1 VQAPKW
7 YAGPQK
13 SEKNDDRR
21 LNNLVNFKKATS
33 LVAVLVVFVF
43 AFANTMCVAQTVTG
57 RILGTIR
64 DSQGA
69 VVPGVSVTAKNLET
83 GAERTVVSNES
94 GGYSITSVPAGSY
107 EVTAVLAGFQKEVR
121 SGVTLT
127 VGAAL
132 RVDFTLNVGVL
143 EEQLVVTG
151 EAPQVDTTT
160 STLAGL
166 VAETTIR
173 ELPLNGR
180 DWLQL
185 GALQPGV
192 LIGLSK
198 NPDLGENVTH
208 GGGMFMSISGG
219 RPTANVFMVDGLVIN
234 DNANKSPG
242 SALGVNLGVDAIRE
256 FSVLTSTY
264 SAEYGRSSG
273 GVINAITKAGANAIH
288 GTAFYFG
295 RNSALDARNFFDQ
308 QIPPFRR
315 HQFGGALGGP
325 IKKDKLFYFGNYE
338 GLRQFLS
345 ESFTSTTLSPN
356 ARNGILASG
365 PPVQID
371 PRVKPYLGFFPVP
384 NGDIQG
390 DTGKYIFGA
399 GQLGVESYAIGRIDY
414 LATTKTTIN
423 GSYMFDTSHS
433 TTPDAYN
440 NKLVG
445 NRGRHQRLT
454 LSLQHVFSP
463 TLLNTINTGFSRS
476 VGTGN
481 IDAQANLA
489 LVNDKSLGFLPG
501 QNAGSLTIAELIGL
515 PTNNPGGFGA
525 LGGDSVWYTSPQ
537 VNDNVVWVKGRNNIR
552 TGFSVEGIRDN
563 MDVGHN
569 PLGDWQFGS
578 IRDFLT
584 AVPAVFGTAVP
595 GAGSYR
601 GTREKIFGFYI
612 QDDVRLRSNLTVN
625 LGVRYEPTTTMSE
638 VNGLAANLKNLWDAQ
653 ITTGNPM
660 YQNPTL
666 HNFVPRVGFAWD
678 PYGNGKTAVRAGFG
692 MFNVLPLPNLLSG
705 NLNHTVP
712 FNLNAT
718 IIKPP
723 SSSFPNQVL
732 PLLTADAGSGYYMQG
747 DPPQAYKLQ
756 WNLNVERQITSGLSV
771 TAGYVGSR
779 GVHLPRRYGDLNLVP
794 PYLVKT
800 LPDGHLQFP
809 ATGSIQRINPNFPL
823 IPATLWNGY
832 SIYHSGQLNVSQR
845 FSHGVTFQGV
855 YVWSKNIDVGSSE
868 VNRSDNFNNVDA
880 PYGFMPR
887 LERGVADWDV
897 PHHFAANFVWDLP
910 NVSTQSAVPRFLL
923 SGWELGGIFTAQS
936 GMPFS
941 ATIGADQA
949 RTGTGAG
956 NTNGQRPDYN
966 PAPGCSPNAVNP
978 GHPEN
983 YIKVECFSFPALGQL
998 GNLGRN
1004 TLRSPN
1010 IEEFDFSVF
1019 KNHNVFGD
1027 KMKVQFRTEAF
1038 NLFNRPNFGARTASI
1053 INNKGAYV
1061 RGNAALRAPTVTLSR
1076 QIQFGTK
1083 LIW

>member
-1 VQAPKW
+1 MVLKVQRA
-7 YAGPQK
+7 
-13 SEKNDDRR
+13 R
-21 LNNLVNFKKATS
+21 F
-33 LVAVLVVFVF
+33 LVAVLVAAVSLLVN
-43 AFANTMCVAQTVTG
+43 APRSVAQTVAG
-57 RILGTIR
+57 RIVGTIR
-64 DSQGA
+64 DSQAA
-69 VVPGVSVTAKNLET
+69 VIPNASVSAKNLET
-83 GAERTVVSNES
+83 GAERTTLSDAS
-94 GGYSITSVPAGSY
+94 GGFNITSIPAGSY
-107 EVTAVLAGFQKEVR
+107 EVTASAPGFQKEVR

-132 RVDFTLNVGVL
+132 RVDFTLNVGGL
-143 EEQLVVTG
+143 QEQLVVTG

-160 STLAGL
+160 STMAGL

-219 RPTANVFMVDGLVIN
+219 RPTSNVFMVDGLVIN

-273 GVINAITKAGANAIH
+273 GVINAITKAGTNMVH

-325 IKKDKLFYFGNYE
+325 IKKDKLFYFANYE

-345 ESFTSTTLSPN
+345 ESFSSDTLSPN

-365 PPVQID
+365 ATVRID
-371 PRVKPYLGFFPVP
+371 PRVAPYLGLFPVA
-384 NGDIQG
+384 NGRITG
-390 DTGKYIFGA
+390 DTAKYVFGA
-399 GQLGVESYAIGRIDY
+399 GQLGVENYAIGRMDY
-414 LATTKTTIN
+414 LTSASATIS
-423 GSYMFDTSHS
+423 GSYMFDVSHS
-433 TTPDAYN
+433 STPDAFN

-445 NRGRHQRLT
+445 DRGRHQRFT
-454 LSLQHVFSP
+454 LSVQYAFSP
-463 TLLNTINTGFSRS
+463 TLLNTLNTGFSRA
-476 VGTGN
+476 VGAAN
-481 IDAQANLA
+481 IDAQANLP
-489 LVNDKSLGFLPG
+489 LVTDKSLGYFPN
-501 QNAGSLTIAELIGL
+501 QNAGTLTVAGL
-515 PTNNPGGFGA
+515 DIPGGLGA
-525 LGGDSVWYTSPQ
+525 TGGDSVWWTTPQ
-537 VNDNVVWVKGRNNIR
+537 LNDNVLWVKGRNSIR
-552 TGFSVEGIRDN
+552 TGFSVEAIRDN
-563 MDVGHN
+563 LDVGHN
-569 PLGDWQFGS
+569 PIGDWQFNS
-578 IRDFLT
+578 VQDFLT
-584 AVPAVFGTAVP
+584 DVPSVFGTAVP
-595 GAGSYR
+595 GRGSYR
-601 GTREKIFGFYI
+601 GIREKIFGFYI
-612 QDDVRLRSNLTVN
+612 QDDLRLRSNLTVN

-638 VNGLAANLKNLWDAQ
+638 VNGLASNLHNLWDAQ
-653 ITTGNPM
+653 IATGNPM
-660 YQNPTL
+660 YQNPTRR
-666 HNFVPRVGFAWD
+666 NFAPRVGFAWD
-678 PYGNGKTAVRAGFG
+678 PTGTGKTAVRAGFG

-705 NLNHTVP
+705 NINHTVP

-718 IIKPP
+718 VPKPP
-723 SSSFPNQVL
+723 PSAFPNQIL
-732 PLLTADAGSGYYMQG
+732 PLLTPDAGSGYYMQG
-747 DPPQAYKLQ
+747 DPPEAYKLQ
-756 WNLNVERQITSGLSV
+756 WNLNVERQITSGLSI

-794 PYLVKT
+794 PFLVKT
-800 LPDGHLQFP
+800 APDGHLLFP
-809 ATGSIQRINPNFPL
+809 TTGPIQRINPSFPL

-832 SIYHSGQLNVSQR
+832 SIYHSGQVNVSQR
-845 FSHGVTFQGV
+845 FAHGFTFQGV

-880 PYGFMPR
+880 PYGFKPG

-897 PHHFAANFVWDLP
+897 PHHFTLNFVWDLP
-910 NVSTQSAVPRFLL
+910 KPSTQSVVPRILL

-936 GMPFS
+936 GMPYS
-941 ATIGADQA
+941 ATIAADRA
-949 RTGTGAG
+949 GTGTAAG
-956 NTNGQRPDYN
+956 NNNGQRPDYN
-966 PAPGCSPNAVNP
+966 PTPGCSPSEVNP

-983 YIKVECFSFPALGQL
+983 YIKLQCFSFPAAGQL

-1004 TLRSPN
+1004 TLRAPGL
-1010 IEEFDFSVF
+1010 EDFDFSLF
-1019 KNHNVFGD
+1019 KNHNLLGE
-1027 KMKVQFRTEAF
+1027 KMKVQFRAEAF
-1038 NLFNRPNFGARTASI
+1038 NLFNRANFGARVASI
-1053 INNKGAYV
+1053 INGRGAYV
-1061 RGNAALRAPTVTLSR
+1061 PGNAALKAPTVTTSR

>member
-1 VQAPKW
+1 MFLAAALTAAVCP
-7 YAGPQK
+7 
-13 SEKNDDRR
+13 
-21 LNNLVNFKKATS
+21 LVNAAPS
-33 LVAVLVVFVF
+33 
-43 AFANTMCVAQTVTG
+43 VAQTVAG
-57 RILGTIR
+57 RIVGTIR

-69 VVPGVSVTAKNLET
+69 VIPGASVSAKNLET
-83 GAERTVVSNES
+83 GAERTMRSDES
-94 GGYSITSVPAGSY
+94 GGFNIASIPAGSY
-107 EVTAVLAGFQKEVR
+107 EVTVFAPGFQKEVR
-121 SGVTLT
+121 SAVTLT

-132 RVDFTLNVGVL
+132 RVDFTLNVGVVQ
-143 EEQLVVTG
+143 EQVAVTG

-160 STLAGL
+160 STMAGL
-166 VAETTIR
+166 VAENTIR

-185 GALQPGV
+185 GALQSGV

-219 RPTANVFMVDGLVIN
+219 RPTANVFLVDGLVIN
-234 DNANKSPG
+234 DHANKSPG

-273 GVINAITKAGANAIH
+273 GVINAITKAGTNAIH

-345 ESFTSTTLSPN
+345 ESFSSNTLSPN

-365 PPVQID
+365 ATVKVD
-371 PRVKPYLGFFPVP
+371 PRVQPYLALFPVA
-384 NGDIQG
+384 NGDVNG
-390 DTGKYIFGA
+390 DTAKYVFGA
-399 GQLGVESYAIGRIDY
+399 GQLGVENYAIGRIDY
-414 LATTKTTIN
+414 LANTDTTIN
-423 GSYMFDTSHS
+423 GSYMFDASHS

-445 NRGRHQRLT
+445 NRGRHQRFT
-454 LSLQHVFSP
+454 VSLLHAFSP
-463 TLLNTINTGFSRS
+463 ALLNTVNAGFSRA

-481 IDAQANLA
+481 VDAQANRPV
-489 LVNDKSLGFLPG
+489 VNDKSLGFFPN
-501 QNAGSLTIAELIGL
+501 QNAGSLTIADLQL

-537 VNDNVVWVKGRNNIR
+537 LNDNLVWVKGRNSIR
-552 TGFSVEGIRDN
+552 TGFSVEAIRDN
-563 MDVGHN
+563 NDVGHN
-569 PLGDWQFGS
+569 PLGDWQFNS
-578 IRDFLT
+578 VQDFLT
-584 AVPAVFGTAVP
+584 GIPSVFGSAVP
-595 GAGSYR
+595 GRGSYR
-601 GTREKIFGFYI
+601 GAREKIFGFYV
-612 QDDVRLRSNLTVN
+612 QDDIRLRSNFTAN

-638 VNGLAANLKNLWDAQ
+638 VNGLAANLRNLWDAQ

-666 HNFVPRVGFAWD
+666 HNFAPRVGLAWD
-678 PYGNGKTAVRAGFG
+678 PTGSGKTAVRAGFG

-718 IIKPP
+718 VNKPP
-723 SSSFPNQVL
+723 ASTFPNQIL
-732 PLLTADAGSGYYMQG
+732 PLLTPDAGSGYYMQG
-747 DPPQAYKLQ
+747 DPPEAYKLQ
-756 WNLNVERQITSGLSV
+756 WNLNIERQVTSGLSI

-779 GVHLPRRYGDLNLVP
+779 GVHLPRRYGDLDLVP
-794 PYLVKT
+794 PFLVKT
-800 LPDGHLQFP
+800 ASDGHLVFP
-809 ATGSIQRINPNFPL
+809 AGTPQRINPNFPL

-832 SIYHSGQLNVSQR
+832 SVYHSGQVNVSQR

-880 PYGFMPR
+880 PYGFKPS

-897 PHHFAANFVWDLP
+897 PHHFALNFVWDIP
-910 NVSTQSAVPRFLL
+910 NPSAQNVVSRALL

-941 ATIGADQA
+941 ATIAADRA
-949 RTGTGAG
+949 GTGTAAG
-956 NTNGQRPDYN
+956 NNNGQRPDYN

-983 YIKVECFSFPALGQL
+983 YIKLQCFSFPAAGQL

-1004 TLRSPN
+1004 TLRAPGL
-1010 IEEFDFSVF
+1010 EDFDFSLF
-1019 KNHNVFGD
+1019 KNHNLRGE
-1027 KMKVQFRTEAF
+1027 KMKIQFRAEAF
-1038 NLFNRPNFGARTASI
+1038 NLFNRANFGARVASI
-1053 INNKGAYV
+1053 INGRGASV
-1061 RGNAALRAPTVTLSR
+1061 PGNAVLKAPTVTTSR